1 MKKLLIE
8 NIVKP
13 DPVSSFYKE
22 YTGEIWFEDGKL
34 SSSTYSY
41 EIDSQGQYT
50 LNYEQTYQLYLAMKE
65 CFEK

>member
-1 MKKLLIE
+1 MKIE
-8 NIVKP
+8 PK
-13 DPVSSFYKE
+13 SSFHKE

-41 EIDSQGQYT
+41 EIDSQGEYT

-65 CFEK
+65 YFEKK